1 MYFPVGWPK
10 ALAVPPED
18 IGGLHSVLCNRDR
31 VLFAVVTERSL
42 AIWYCRPCVQI
53 VCHCRSE
60 ESVRTQGTNQ
70 RAAWRPDS
78 TSVAVTTSQG
88 HILFYH
94 LEREVV
100 AGHGA
105 NCYNQTR
112 GGRFPSMRSSSS
124 MEYGEG
130 VPSIRMTFVTSVQ
143 IIGKIEC
150 LVCVRDEL
158 LVATGNG
165 MLQRLRWDGVV
176 NGKTGINIASIPF
189 SVDLQHS
196 RASTLDTPGIT
207 FTHIEYSGL
216 MGGFAVVLPDGRAG
230 LVNTLAGKV
239 ENNSLQGVWAQ
250 GLENVTCVAV
260 NNRYRLIAF
269 GCTDGLGVVYTV
281 DDMTG
286 ALQVSHRL
294 ELSTKD
300 YPDACMACG
309 PVSRL
314 RWSPD
319 GCVLAMAW
327 DRGGMAIWSVYGALL
342 MCTLGADQGLY
353 QESLRLHLFRIKSM
367 CWSMEGYQLWMA
379 CETLDRSEVMELP
392 TATSELLQLQFVK
405 STLTVNPCA
414 TNHEHLFLQGEDKLF
429 INTGDLV
436 MKQQWKDANMN
447 RPLRESIAGSNTSS
461 PQKPSRQS
469 NILVGNKQWLVIQIP
484 ITYLGS
490 NWPIR
495 YAAIDRTGFCIAV
508 AGRCGLAH
516 YAMFTR
522 KWKLFGNE
530 TQEKDMVVTGGLTW
544 WRDFIIC
551 ACYNLNENRDELRM
565 YPRASNLDN
574 AFAYSC
580 KVPSQIL
587 LLNLFRDMLV
597 VFCADCH
604 IALYSIERR
613 DANPTPT
620 CGGPSVVDSSGLSIG
635 FGVMDPSASLTLL
648 QEISLASY
656 IPHAVT
662 VISVTLTS
670 LRTETASSKQTSSRR
685 EAESLIVNV
694 AGRLLMLQ
702 RDRSTTSGKEN
713 GDIRKREKMLPFC
726 APVVLASC
734 VENMWSSSRSSPDK
748 VHLSEALWL
757 GCGAA
762 GMKVWLPLFPRNDE
776 KRHSFLSKRI
786 MLPFQL
792 NIYPLAVL
800 FEDAVVL
807 GAANDTMKYDFQ
819 DCSSPSALDSTPTRL
834 FPFNVVDRT
843 TQVYLHHIVREL
855 LRRNLGSHALQIAK
869 SCRSLPYFS
878 HVLELLLHQV
888 LEEEATAS
896 EPIPDPLLPRIV
908 DFIREFPEFLQTIV
922 HCARKTEIALWSY
935 LFASAG
941 NPKDLF
947 EQCLQSG
954 SLETASSYLI
964 ILQNLE
970 PAAISR
976 QHATLLLDASLD
988 KGKWELAK
996 DLVRFLRAIGN
1007 EDPESPPRTPVNP
1020 INAPMYPLPPPPQD
1034 GPFPGFAFGSQA
1046 RPVRSYSM
1054 GENLAGVRERGSAI
1068 ERERER
1074 ERHHSVQATS
1084 TTNKKTTAAPKD
1096 IPPRA
1101 DCGVFM
1107 GTLKHLEETAEHFFI
1122 DVILQR
1128 HARKLLSAGRLRE
1141 LGSFAAHLNFELI
1154 GWLQKERCRAAR
1166 VDDFVT
1172 SLHTLHRD
1180 FQWPMPVIAL
1190 SQVLSRSNS
1199 GERSRSS
1206 SYEALEVGVNGM
1218 TLSDISEGPNR
1229 LRPNGMYAS
1238 PSLRSSMDLLCDEL
1252 RQEALDSR
1260 QFNSNQ
1266 KGDNGSTAA
1275 TETSEMSAS
1284 IVADD
1289 SELTLDDSMWNLA
1302 NLDELEALSQELA
1315 CRGPPHCETQLR
1327 YLLHVMMEAG
1337 CLEWAMLISLVLR
1350 DSMGVTRVVNTAS
1363 LTDMPIDVVGRMR
1376 EGLSY
1381 LELWADTECP
1391 GYKPFL
1397 LVIRGQAEVL
1407 TGIVDIQGS
1416 PQVTP
1421 IPTPESSLTSAD
1433 FHALGFHGNSSDKED
1448 PESEEQ
1454 KSVVETDLPQ
1464 DGGQCALS

>member
-620 CGGPSVVDSSGLSIG
+620 CGGPSVVDSSGRSQRSSLS
-635 FGVMDPSASLTLL
+635 DPSASLTLL

-1180 FQWPMPVIAL
+1180 FQWPMP
-1190 SQVLSRSNS
+1190 